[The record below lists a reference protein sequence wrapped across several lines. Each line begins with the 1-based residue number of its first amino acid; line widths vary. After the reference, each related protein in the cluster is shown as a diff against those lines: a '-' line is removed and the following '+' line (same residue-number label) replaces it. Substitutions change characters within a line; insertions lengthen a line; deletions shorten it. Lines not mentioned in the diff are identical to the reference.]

1 MIEKGECGNFPTVS
15 VKVDSC
21 HRLRLARLVKP
32 GEEYEPE
39 TPKPGVI
46 VLRKLSPQ
54 DGGFP
59 EDVVLDTWEKL
70 GPAPKVL
77 YDEL

>member
-1 MIEKGECGNFPTVS
+1 VG

-46 VLRKLSPQ
+46 VLRKLCPLE
-54 DGGFP
+54 GGLP
-59 EDVVLDTWEKL
+59 ADVVLDTWEKL

-77 YDEL
+77 YNQL